1 MNGNERRAV
10 SSPHL
15 PHRSSL
21 RRMRARDL
29 SLTIALSASLLAHG
43 LLALITFAGARLQ
56 MATIRLPGYPRENP
70 DVIEVDPPDTANL
83 GGAANDGFSPNS
95 SPGKETIRAKD
106 APRDQALLRRDP
118 QGPGRI
124 GDLPSFSLV
133 PQTDEIAASGSSTPM
148 VVLRRSE
155 PVLPLAT
162 DVPRPFGAGPDV
174 AVMLLPRVRPAQ
186 ARLPESQQQPGEQQQ
201 STMAKS
207 NQRAADPA
215 IESPSES
222 DAFSTLG
229 GIEFRDGR
237 IDSRLGR
244 AFKSVRPQLGLA
256 AQIDLMGLTDP
267 RIVLKLRIDAT
278 GKVVAVDVV
287 HSTGSDS
294 IDQPVKLVMYQWWFE
309 PQKGPTGQAMA
320 ETIVFPISWR

>member
-1 MNGNERRAV
+1 
-10 SSPHL
+10 
-15 PHRSSL
+15 
-21 RRMRARDL
+21 MRGRDL
-29 SLTIALSASLLAHG
+29 SLTIALCASLLAHG
-43 LLALITFAGARLQ
+43 LLALITFEGARLQ
-56 MATIRLPGYPRENP
+56 MATIRLPGFPRENP
-70 DVIEVDPPDTANL
+70 DVVEVDPPDTANL

-106 APRDQALLRRDP
+106 APSDQALLSRDP

-133 PQTDEIAASGSSTPM
+133 PQTDETAAASSSSTPL

-155 PVLPLAT
+155 PVLPVPT
-162 DVPRPFGAGPDV
+162 DVPQPFGAGPDV
-174 AVMLLPRVRPAQ
+174 RVMLVPRVRPAH
-186 ARLPESQQQPGEQQQ
+186 ARSPQSQQQPEQQQ
-201 STMAKS
+201 QQQSPIAKS

-215 IESPSES
+215 VMSPSES

-320 ETIVFPISWR
+320 ETIVFPISWH

>member
-1 MNGNERRAV
+1 
-10 SSPHL
+10 
-15 PHRSSL
+15 
-21 RRMRARDL
+21 MRARDL
-29 SLTIALSASLLAHG
+29 WLTIALSASLLAHG
-43 LLALITFAGARLQ
+43 LLALITFEGARLQ
-56 MATIRLPGYPRENP
+56 MATIRLPGFPRDTP
-70 DVIEVDPPDTANL
+70 DVIEVDPPDTVNL
-83 GGAANDGFSPNS
+83 GGAANDGFSPNA

-106 APRDQALLRRDP
+106 APSDQALLSRDP

-133 PQTDEIAASGSSTPM
+133 PQTDETAAASGSSIPTA
-148 VVLRRSE
+148 VLRRSD
-155 PVLPLAT
+155 PVLPVAT

-174 AVMLLPRVRPAQ
+174 AVMLVPRLRPAH
-186 ARLPESQQQPGEQQQ
+186 ARSPESQQQTEEQQQ
-201 STMAKS
+201 QQQQQQPVARS

-215 IESPSES
+215 IMSPSES

-320 ETIVFPISWR
+320 ETIVFPISWH

>member
-1 MNGNERRAV
+1 
-10 SSPHL
+10 
-15 PHRSSL
+15 
-21 RRMRARDL
+21 MRGRDL
-29 SLTIALSASLLAHG
+29 SLTIALCASLLAHG
-43 LLALITFAGARLQ
+43 LLALITFEGARLQ
-56 MATIRLPGYPRENP
+56 MATIRLPGFPRENP
-70 DVIEVDPPDTANL
+70 DVVEVDPPDTANL

-106 APRDQALLRRDP
+106 APSDQALLSRDP

-133 PQTDEIAASGSSTPM
+133 PQTDETAAASSSSTPL

-155 PVLPLAT
+155 PVLPVPT
-162 DVPRPFGAGPDV
+162 DVPQPFGAGPDV
-174 AVMLLPRVRPAQ
+174 RVMLVPRVRPAH
-186 ARLPESQQQPGEQQQ
+186 ARSPQSQQQPEQQQ
-201 STMAKS
+201 QQQSPIAKS

-215 IESPSES
+215 VMSPSES

-278 GKVVAVDVV
+278 GKVVAVDVI

-320 ETIVFPISWR
+320 ETIVFPISWH

>member
-1 MNGNERRAV
+1 M
-10 SSPHL
+10 
-15 PHRSSL
+15 
-21 RRMRARDL
+21 
-29 SLTIALSASLLAHG
+29 
-43 LLALITFAGARLQ
+43 
-56 MATIRLPGYPRENP
+56 
-70 DVIEVDPPDTANL
+70 
-83 GGAANDGFSPNS
+83 
-95 SPGKETIRAKD
+95 
-106 APRDQALLRRDP
+106 
-118 QGPGRI
+118 
-124 GDLPSFSLV
+124 
-133 PQTDEIAASGSSTPM
+133 
-148 VVLRRSE
+148 
-155 PVLPLAT
+155 
-162 DVPRPFGAGPDV
+162 
-174 AVMLLPRVRPAQ
+174 
-186 ARLPESQQQPGEQQQ
+186 EQQQ
-201 STMAKS
+201 QQQSPIAKS

-215 IESPSES
+215 VMSPSES

-320 ETIVFPISWR
+320 ETIVFPISWH

>member
-1 MNGNERRAV
+1 
-10 SSPHL
+10 
-15 PHRSSL
+15 
-21 RRMRARDL
+21 MRARDL
-29 SLTIALSASLLAHG
+29 SLTIALCASLLAHG
-43 LLALITFAGARLQ
+43 LLALITFEGARLQ
-56 MATIRLPGYPRENP
+56 MATIRLPGFPRENP

-83 GGAANDGFSPNS
+83 GGAANDGFSPNA

-106 APRDQALLRRDP
+106 APSDQALLSRDP

-133 PQTDEIAASGSSTPM
+133 PQADETATASGTSTPT
-148 VVLRRSE
+148 VFLRRAE
-155 PVLPLAT
+155 PVLPVAT
-162 DVPRPFGAGPDV
+162 EVPRPFGAGPDV
-174 AVMLLPRVRPAQ
+174 AVMLVPRVRPAH
-186 ARLPESQQQPGEQQQ
+186 ARSSESQQQQQPAEHQ
-201 STMAKS
+201 ESPIAKS

-215 IESPSES
+215 VMSPSES

-256 AQIDLMGLTDP
+256 AQIDLMGLADP

-320 ETIVFPISWR
+320 ETIVFPISWH

>member
-1 MNGNERRAV
+1 
-10 SSPHL
+10 
-15 PHRSSL
+15 
-21 RRMRARDL
+21 MRGRDL
-29 SLTIALSASLLAHG
+29 SLTIALCASLLAHG
-43 LLALITFAGARLQ
+43 LLALITFEGARLQ
-56 MATIRLPGYPRENP
+56 MATIRLPGFPREDP
-70 DVIEVDPPDTANL
+70 DVVEVDPPDTANL

-106 APRDQALLRRDP
+106 APSDQALLSRDP

-133 PQTDEIAASGSSTPM
+133 PQTDETAAASSSSTPL

-155 PVLPLAT
+155 PVLPVPT
-162 DVPRPFGAGPDV
+162 DVPQPFGAGPDV
-174 AVMLLPRVRPAQ
+174 RVMLVPRVRPAH
-186 ARLPESQQQPGEQQQ
+186 ARSPQSQQQPEQQQ
-201 STMAKS
+201 QQQSPIAKS

-215 IESPSES
+215 VMSPSES

-320 ETIVFPISWR
+320 ETIVFPISWH

>member
-1 MNGNERRAV
+1 MKAGVEGNDH
-10 SSPHL
+10 P
-15 PHRSSL
+15 L

-43 LLALITFAGARLQ
+43 LLALVTFEGARLQ
-56 MATIRLPGYPRENP
+56 MATIRLPGFLRETP
-70 DVIEVDPPDTANL
+70 DLIEADPPDTANL
-83 GGAANDGFSPNS
+83 GGAANDGFSPNA

-106 APRDQALLRRDP
+106 APSDQALLSRDP

-133 PQTDEIAASGSSTPM
+133 PQTDEAAAAGGSPTPI

-155 PVLPLAT
+155 PVLPVVT
-162 DVPRPFGAGPDV
+162 DEPRPFGAGPDV
-174 AVMLLPRVRPAQ
+174 AVMLLPRVRSAQ
-186 ARLPESQQQPGEQQQ
+186 ATPPNQPQPHPQR
-201 STMAKS
+201 SAIAKS
-207 NQRAADPA
+207 DQRAADPA

-237 IDSRLGR
+237 MDSRLGR
-244 AFKSVRPQLGLA
+244 AFKSVRPHLSLA
-256 AQIDLMGLTDP
+256 AQIDLMALTDP

-309 PQKGPTGQAMA
+309 PQKSPTGQAMA
-320 ETIVFPISWR
+320 ETIVFPISWH

>member
-1 MNGNERRAV
+1 
-10 SSPHL
+10 
-15 PHRSSL
+15 
-21 RRMRARDL
+21 MRARDL

-43 LLALITFAGARLQ
+43 LLALITFEGARLQ
-56 MATIRLPGYPRENP
+56 MATIRLPGFPRDNP
-70 DVIEVDPPDTANL
+70 DVIEADPPDTANL
-83 GGAANDGFSPNS
+83 GGAANDGFSPNA

-106 APRDQALLRRDP
+106 APSDQALLSRDP

-133 PQTDEIAASGSSTPM
+133 PQTDESPAAATPM
-148 VVLRRSE
+148 PAVVLRRSE
-155 PVLPLAT
+155 PVLPVAT
-162 DVPRPFGAGPDV
+162 DVPRPFGAGPYV
-174 AVMLLPRVRPAQ
+174 AVMLVPRVRPAH
-186 ARLPESQQQPGEQQQ
+186 ARTSESLQQPGKPQQQ
-201 STMAKS
+201 SPIAKS

-309 PQKGPTGQAMA
+309 PQKGPTGQAIA
-320 ETIVFPISWR
+320 ETIVFPISWH